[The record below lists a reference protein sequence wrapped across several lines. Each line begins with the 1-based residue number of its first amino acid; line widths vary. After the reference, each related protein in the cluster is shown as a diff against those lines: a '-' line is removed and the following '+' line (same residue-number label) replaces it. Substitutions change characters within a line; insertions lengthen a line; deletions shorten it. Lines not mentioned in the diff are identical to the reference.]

1 MCFAFTMCAAV
12 NRVVAVVVCDGG
24 IVRFTDCDRRGLHE

>member
-12 NRVVAVVVCDGG
+12 NRVVAVVVCEGG
-24 IVRFTDCDRRGLHE
+24 IVRFADYGRAGFA

>member
-12 NRVVAVVVCDGG
+12 NPAWSQWLCVIG
-24 IVRFTDCDRRGLHE
+24 IVRFTDCVRAGFA

>member
-12 NRVVAVVVCDGG
+12 NRVVAVVVCGDG
-24 IVRFTDCDRRGLHE
+24 IVRFADYGRAGFA